1 MRILQLNG
9 RREHDVLKGLAA
21 GVVSGL
27 AAAWVMNQFQALWGK
42 LTEGAERPHGAQSLQ
57 QGSPEHGIG
66 RELKERG
73 SDDGE
78 DNAAVRT
85 ANAVAELVFN
95 HKLSE
100 SEKEIGGEI
109 AHYAMGAISSAI
121 YGVASE
127 FVPASTV
134 GLGLP
139 YGAAVWAIA
148 DEGLV
153 PALGLSKPATEIPMN
168 THVYALASHL
178 VFGLTTEVV
187 RRATRAVM

>member
-9 RREHDVLKGLAA
+9 LREHDVLKGLAA

-85 ANAVAELVFN
+85 ANAVAELFFN
-95 HKLSE
+95 HKLNH
-100 SEKEIGGEI
+100 SEKVFGWEI
-109 AHYAMGAISSAI
+109 AHYDMRTISSAN
-121 YGVASE
+121 YGFASQ
-127 FVPASTV
+127 FVSDAKV
-134 GLGLP
+134 GLG
-139 YGAAVWAIA
+139 
-148 DEGLV
+148 
-153 PALGLSKPATEIPMN
+153 
-168 THVYALASHL
+168 
-178 VFGLTTEVV
+178 
-187 RRATRAVM
+187 R